1 MPDPG
6 AVPPAPDP
14 ASSGVP
20 RSIPSNRARFGRV
33 DGIID
38 GRVAD
43 AAAIRSAVK
52 KANGTGYSRLIL
64 EIDGGRFSILPEA
77 APIPAAR
84 MTPARRAAFFE
95 GLCELVAACDGPA
108 ESTLRSTEVF
118 DGVVHETLFVP
129 GPDGRSLRALTRER
143 PVTPEDL
150 ARVGSGT
157 RPSPAIPAIPVRLVA
172 ILMPLLIVAIGLM
185 AWTGGWIDRAFST
198 EASRIRVDTAVFGD
212 LLSLEVT
219 NSWGD
224 HVVGLRRGRAYPRI
238 LADIERLRQE
248 AGDPARRLVVDV
260 VADGGPI
267 WLRLEDKDGRGLAA
281 SRVDLRALVESE
293 VSTVRVRLPGHR
305 QAACVRIALSSGEG
319 FQ

>member
-6 AVPPAPDP
+6 DVSPSPDP
-14 ASSGVP
+14 AGSGVP
-20 RSIPSNRARFGRV
+20 RGISPPGARFGRM

-38 GRVAD
+38 GRVA
-43 AAAIRSAVK
+43 AAEIMRAAVK
-52 KANGTGYSRLIL
+52 KANESGYSRLIL

-77 APIPAAR
+77 APIPASR
-84 MTPARRAAFFE
+84 MTPARRAAFFD

-143 PVTPEDL
+143 PATPEDL
-150 ARVGSGT
+150 ARAGPGPGP
-157 RPSPAIPAIPVRLVA
+157 RPAIPARLVV
-172 ILMPLLIVAIGLM
+172 ILMPLVIVAIGLM
-185 AWTGGWIDRAFST
+185 AWTGGWIDRAFLT
-198 EASRIRVDTAVFGD
+198 EASSIRTDTAVFGD

-224 HVVGLRRGRAYPRI
+224 HVVWLRRGRAYPRI

-281 SRVDLRALVESE
+281 SRVDLRALVESD

-305 QAACVRIALSSGEG
+305 QAARVRIALAAGAE

>member
-1 MPDPG
+1 M
-6 AVPPAPDP
+6 
-14 ASSGVP
+14 
-20 RSIPSNRARFGRV
+20 

-38 GRVAD
+38 GRVA
-43 AAAIRSAVK
+43 AAEAMRAAVK
-52 KANGTGYSRLIL
+52 KANESGYSRLIL
-64 EIDGGRFSILPEA
+64 DIDGGRFSILPEA
-77 APIPAAR
+77 APIPASR
-84 MTPARRAAFFE
+84 MTPARRAAFFD
-95 GLCELVAACDGPA
+95 GLCELVAACEGPA

-143 PVTPEDL
+143 PATPEDL
-150 ARVGSGT
+150 ARAGPGPGP
-157 RPSPAIPAIPVRLVA
+157 RPAIPARLVV
-172 ILMPLLIVAIGLM
+172 ILMPLVIVAIGLM

-198 EASRIRVDTAVFGD
+198 EASGIRTDTAVFGD

-281 SRVDLRALVESE
+281 SRIDLRALVESD

-305 QAACVRIALSSGEG
+305 QAARVRIALAAGAE